1 MTKPYRRAPAPTR
14 EEYRASAI
22 AKLKRIGYTDEE
34 IRAFWRPPTPEEQAC
49 LDVPKQPSAPRS

>member
-1 MTKPYRRAPAPTR
+1 MTKPYRRAPAPTK

-34 IRAFWRPPTPEEQAC
+34 IRAFRRPATAEEEASGRFDDPSQA
-49 LDVPKQPSAPRS
+49 SAG

>member
-1 MTKPYRRAPAPTR
+1 MSKPYRRAPAPTR

-34 IRAFWRPPTPEEQAC
+34 IRAFWRPPTDEERQRLGDPAQ
-49 LDVPKQPSAPRS
+49 LSGG